1 MIIIPTI
8 TPPQNLPIA
17 PASSVPSPA
26 FWHPLRLAG
35 SLRLYVTFDE
45 VHRKRAASDLEKTL
59 GHALLNLHYSMNRS
73 APATPIRF
81 HLKCRHYCAS
91 HNENLGRKILSTV
104 SF

>member
-1 MIIIPTI
+1 
-8 TPPQNLPIA
+8 
-17 PASSVPSPA
+17 VPSPA

-81 HLKCRHYCAS
+81 HLKCPHYCAS